1 MIGNKDIN
9 VNRENESLLVCNLK
23 SIIGK
28 NNNNK
33 IILIKTTEEKT
44 LHMDITRWSILKS
57 DWLYSLQPEMEK
69 LSAVSKNKTRS
80 WLRS

>member
-1 MIGNKDIN
+1 MAGSEVIGNKDIN

-28 NNNNK
+28 NNNSK

-44 LHMDITRWSILKS
+44 LHMDITRWSTPKS
-57 DWLYSLQPEMEK
+57 D
-69 LSAVSKNKTRS
+69 
-80 WLRS
+80 

>member
-1 MIGNKDIN
+1 MAGSEVIGNKDIN

-44 LHMDITRWSILKS
+44 LHMDITRWSTPKS
-57 DWLYSLQPEMEK
+57 D
-69 LSAVSKNKTRS
+69 
-80 WLRS
+80 

>member
-1 MIGNKDIN
+1 MAGSEVIGNKDIN
-9 VNRENESLLVCNLK
+9 INRENESLLVCNLK

-44 LHMDITRWSILKS
+44 VHMDITRWSTPKS
-57 DWLYSLQPEMEK
+57 D
-69 LSAVSKNKTRS
+69 
-80 WLRS
+80 

>member
-1 MIGNKDIN
+1 LAGSEVIGNKDIN

-28 NNNNK
+28 NNNSK

-44 LHMDITRWSILKS
+44 LHMDITRWSTPKS
-57 DWLYSLQPEMEK
+57 D
-69 LSAVSKNKTRS
+69 
-80 WLRS
+80 

>member
-1 MIGNKDIN
+1 MAGSEVIGNKDIN
-9 VNRENESLLVCNLK
+9 INRENESLLVCNLK

-44 LHMDITRWSILKS
+44 VHMDITRWSTPRS
-57 DWLYSLQPEMEK
+57 D
-69 LSAVSKNKTRS
+69 
-80 WLRS
+80 